1 MTAPRNVVV
10 LDAERRLRH
19 QFKALSG
26 SPQDFYAMLL
36 DAKEKLERADGERL
50 LMSGYAKRHPTNE
63 PPKRA

>member
-36 DAKEKLERADGERL
+36 DAKEKLERADRERL
-50 LMSGYAKRHPTNE
+50 LMNSFSRNHPNK
-63 PPKRA
+63 PQDAA